1 MSKSKRARFHLRS
14 GETILKQGMM
24 DYCSTGKYMP
34 FAPGDSILTDE
45 RFHFDATLPSGEKF
59 SLDIPLAEIL
69 AVEKVGIPFLT
80 RSMRILT
87 GRGDHRFNAF
97 FVGRWYKPVRK
108 AVQAARAA
116 FTAVLSIGELISK
129 SF

>member
-14 GETILKQGMM
+14 GESILKQGMM

-116 FTAVLSIGELISK
+116 REASDGGEK
-129 SF
+129 